1 MTRSRHILVVEDHDD
16 TREAMRCLLEVQ
28 GHRVDAVGDG
38 VQAVAVALGS
48 QPEVV
53 LIDIGLPGLD
63 GYEVA
68 RQLRATPQGK
78 TMRLLALTGY
88 DQPRDRELVQ
98 EAGFDAHLVKPVD
111 PDALCRLLEA
121 G

>member
-1 MTRSRHILVVEDHDD
+1 MTQSRHVLVVEDHDD

-28 GHRVDAVGDG
+28 GHRVEAVGDG
-38 VQAVAVALGS
+38 AQAVEVALGS
-48 QPEVV
+48 RPDVV
-53 LIDIGLPGLD
+53 VIDIGLPGLD

-68 RQLRATPQGK
+68 RRLRATAEGK
-78 TMRLLALTGY
+78 TMRLVALTGY
-88 DQPRDRELVQ
+88 DQPRDRERTH